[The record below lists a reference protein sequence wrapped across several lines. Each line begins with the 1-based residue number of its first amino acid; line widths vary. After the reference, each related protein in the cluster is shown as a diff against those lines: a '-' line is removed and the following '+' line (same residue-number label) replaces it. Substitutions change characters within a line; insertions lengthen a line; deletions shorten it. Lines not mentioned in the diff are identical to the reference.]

1 VESPVNFKIKKT
13 ILEKGAEDY
22 SLANKVREQ
31 FQDGCLLRE
40 DQADQVSGLE
50 GSDPD
55 KETLRLVSFPGQLL
69 KPCPGTREYLCC
81 GYQILHIGTNC
92 PLDCSY
98 CILQAY
104 FNQPSL
110 RVFVNV
116 ERQLE
121 SIGEAFQAA
130 GTRIFRIGTG
140 EFTDSLALDPVVKW
154 TEFLPPFVAKQK
166 NVVLEFKT
174 KTLSVEGL
182 LSSPYRERIV
192 VSWSLN
198 SRFIAAREEHGA
210 PSIKKRL
217 EAARS
222 CQREGYTLGFHFD
235 PLIEH
240 PSWKEEY
247 ARTVDLLDHFIDASK
262 IIWIS
267 LGCLRYMPPL
277 KKVIRRRFPETH
289 ILDGEFIPG
298 LDGKM
303 RYIKPVRI
311 EMCGFMKEKLAQYG
325 IRSGVYLCMES
336 SDVWLKALGWSPGT
350 SKELSCYLD
359 DRAIKVFGLPPFG
372 ASPSIRRG
380 HSLASPQPD
389 TPS

>member
-1 VESPVNFKIKKT
+1 MKFKIKKA
-13 ILEKGAEDY
+13 ILERGAESYPLAQRVVEQLQNACPVEGDQTVEVPRLERF
-22 SLANKVREQ
+22 SL
-31 FQDGCLLRE
+31 
-40 DQADQVSGLE
+40 
-50 GSDPD
+50 D
-55 KETLRLVSFPGQLL
+55 KETLRLVSFQGQLL

-110 RVFVNV
+110 RVFVNL
-116 ERQLE
+116 EQQLE
-121 SIGEAFQAA
+121 AIGDALQVA

-140 EFTDSLALDPVVKW
+140 EFTDSLALDPLVKW
-154 TEFLPPFVAKQK
+154 TELLPPFVAKHK
-166 NVVLEFKT
+166 NAVLEFKT
-174 KTLSVEGL
+174 KTLSVKGL
-182 LSSPYRERIV
+182 LSSPYRDRIV

-198 SRFIAAREEHGA
+198 SAFIAAREEHGA

-217 EAARS
+217 EAARA

-247 ARTVDLLDHFIDASK
+247 ARTVDLLDHFIDPSK

-289 ILDGEFIPG
+289 ILDGEFMQG

-311 EMCGFMKEKLAQYG
+311 GMYRFLKEKLAQYG
-325 IRSGVYLCMES
+325 IGNGVYLCMES
-336 SDVWLKALGWSPGT
+336 SEVWLKAFGWSPGT
-350 SKELSCYLD
+350 SEELSRYLD
-359 DRAIKVFGLPPFG
+359 DRATKVFGLLPQSAPP
-372 ASPSIRRG
+372 
-380 HSLASPQPD
+380 
-389 TPS
+389 